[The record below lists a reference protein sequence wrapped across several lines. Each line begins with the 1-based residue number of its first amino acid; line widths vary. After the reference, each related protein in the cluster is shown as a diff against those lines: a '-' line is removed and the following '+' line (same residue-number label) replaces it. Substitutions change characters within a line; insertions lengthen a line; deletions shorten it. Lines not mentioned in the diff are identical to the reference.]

1 MALLT
6 MAMLTMAVR
15 VPWPYLLRLY
25 LLWLYSL
32 RLYLLWLCSLRLYL
46 LWLCSLRLYLL
57 WLYLLRLYLLCQAP
71 EVRRVPLERLV
82 LTIKVGSK

>member
-15 VPWPYLLRLY
+15 VPWPYLLRHY

-32 RLYLLWLCSLRLYL
+32 RIYLLWLY
-46 LWLCSLRLYLL
+46 SLRLYLL
-57 WLYLLRLYLLCQAP
+57 WLYLLRLYLLWQAP

-82 LTIKVGSK
+82 LTIKVSSK